1 MENLKVLCIDD
12 EESIRYALSA
22 VIQSQDWTAL
32 TAKNVKEGLQIIN
45 RDKPDIIL
53 IDYHMPDINGIEGVK
68 LIRKDDLN
76 IPIIVFTIDF
86 DQEVA
91 DKFMEAGATDFA
103 TKPIKAP
110 DLISRINLHIKLLKD
125 QKGRTESPI
134 ESLELVKGIGE
145 NTLNLL
151 LEKMRESSDY
161 LTVEEISD
169 LTELSYQTTYRYLQ
183 FLESEEIINVKISY
197 GKIGRPK
204 QSYLLK
210 TGI

>member
-1 MENLKVLCIDD
+1 MENVKVLCIDD

-22 VIQSQDWTAL
+22 VIQSQDWIPY
-32 TAKNVKEGLQIIN
+32 TAKNVKEGLVSLEEV
-45 RDKPDIIL
+45 KPDIIL

-68 LIRKDDLN
+68 LIRKIDAS

-110 DLISRINLHIKLLKD
+110 DLISRINLHIRLLKD
-125 QKGRTESPI
+125 KIDRHQSPI

-145 NTLNLL
+145 TTLNLL
-151 LEKMRESSDY
+151 LNKMRDEKEH
-161 LTVEEISD
+161 LTVEEISE

-183 FLESEEIINVKISY
+183 FLESEDIIDVKITY

-210 TGI
+210 ECL

>member
-12 EESIRYALSA
+12 EEDIRYALSA

-32 TAKNVKEGLQIIN
+32 TAKNVKEGLEIIEN
-45 RDKPDIIL
+45 KKPDIIL

-68 LIRKDDLN
+68 LIRKKDLK

-91 DKFMEAGATDFA
+91 DRFMEAGATDFA

-125 QKGRTESPI
+125 QKERNGSPI

-151 LEKMRESSDY
+151 LEKMRESREY
-161 LTVEEISD
+161 LTVEEISE

-183 FLESEEIINVKISY
+183 FLESEEIIDVKISY

>member
-1 MENLKVLCIDD
+1 MNKIKVLCIDD
-12 EESIRYALSA
+12 EKSILFALSA
-22 VIQSQDWTAL
+22 VMQSQDWEPL
-32 TAKNVKEGLQIIN
+32 TARNVKEGLILLKEN
-45 RDKPDIIL
+45 NPDIIL

-68 LIRKDDLN
+68 MIRN
-76 IPIIVFTIDF
+76 INQTIPIIVFTIDF

-91 DKFMEAGATDFA
+91 DNFMEAGATDFA

-110 DLISRINLHIKLLKD
+110 DLISRINLHIRLLQD
-125 QKGRTESPI
+125 QKVKSQNLV

-145 NTLNLL
+145 STLTLL
-151 LEKMRESSDY
+151 LEKMQGANEH
-161 LTVEEISD
+161 LTVEEISE

-183 FLESEEIINVKISY
+183 FLESEDIIDVKITY

-210 TGI
+210 ENI